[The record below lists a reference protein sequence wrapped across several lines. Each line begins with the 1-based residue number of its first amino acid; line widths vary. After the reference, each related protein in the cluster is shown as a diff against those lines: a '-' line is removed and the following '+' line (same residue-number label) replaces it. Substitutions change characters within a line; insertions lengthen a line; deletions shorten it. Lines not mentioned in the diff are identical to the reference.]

1 MHFQPQLRRGRAKP
15 HYKMTSRPSLL
26 RGGPTNVLLVN
37 WSIPEAIQK
46 NLETSGDALGQ
57 HRTEMIRKWIAQ
69 SSDLVHQEEELTA
82 KLSDNRGSVLK
93 VTNAFAFQSHANR
106 SNHVSC
112 PSCTATLNDHDRAQV
127 EILISS
133 HSHCSGEKNV
143 RLAGCSVV
151 CIADKKHAHVARW
164 LRSTFPAYSKPHFNS
179 LEA

>member
-1 MHFQPQLRRGRAKP
+1 M
-15 HYKMTSRPSLL
+15 
-26 RGGPTNVLLVN
+26 LLVN

-179 LEA
+179 LEALDYRLGASFGFEDPRWKQFSRPVD